1 MFYHHKM
8 PAPEA
13 VKRSYPDAEQIEIK
27 GAPRSGYYS
36 VFVLPASAGPSIQMG
51 TSRPITVARAIAS
64 SIPAHRIHES
74 YGVWPD
80 NPDSTD

>member
-1 MFYHHKM
+1 MYYRHTM
-8 PAPEA
+8 PAPEV

-27 GAPRSGYYS
+27 GADRSGYYS
-36 VFVLPASAGPSIQMG
+36 VFVLPASAGPSIVMG
-51 TSRPITVARAIAS
+51 GIRALVVPRAIAS